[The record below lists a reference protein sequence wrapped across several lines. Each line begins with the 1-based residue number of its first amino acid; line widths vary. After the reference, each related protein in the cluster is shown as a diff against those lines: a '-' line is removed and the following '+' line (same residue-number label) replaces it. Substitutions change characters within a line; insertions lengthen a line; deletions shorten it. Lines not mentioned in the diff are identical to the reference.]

1 MPPKRSSDGAKK
13 SPAAKSP
20 VKSSANGD
28 AAEAAEELLQNV
40 PSKKKPKKAGSKL
53 SKGIGKRV
61 MTKKGDIF
69 HSISAKQQET
79 VLTLSRVQYY
89 PVYFGVSN
97 EQNFYVSQY
106 INAISSAYGT
116 YRCFQTF
123 WNFLSESYHFWW
135 IIY

>member
-79 VLTLSRVQYY
+79 VLTRCNFSERLFRAVVQ
-89 PVYFGVSN
+89 VTSW
-97 EQNFYVSQY
+97 SL
-106 INAISSAYGT
+106 ISS
-116 YRCFQTF
+116 
-123 WNFLSESYHFWW
+123 L
-135 IIY
+135 

>member
-20 VKSSANGD
+20 AKSSANGD

-40 PSKKKPKKAGSKL
+40 PAKKKPKKAASKL
-53 SKGIGKRV
+53 SKGTGKRV

-79 VLTLSRVQYY
+79 VLTRCNFSERLFRAVVQ
-89 PVYFGVSN
+89 VTS
-97 EQNFYVSQY
+97 SWSL
-106 INAISSAYGT
+106 ISS
-116 YRCFQTF
+116 
-123 WNFLSESYHFWW
+123 L
-135 IIY
+135 